1 MNHSP
6 RSEAMLAA
14 VAACPATNTT
24 DPALVAVELCQASI
38 VEYLHFAGFSAAAE
52 ALAHLIDDHGR
63 AEYIARLAADWAPE
77 GGVPAYRA
85 HSGRL
90 GSVRDWGIR

>member
-6 RSEAMLAA
+6 RSEVILSA

-52 ALAHLIDDHGR
+52 AIGHLIQDCGR
-63 AEYIARLAADWAPE
+63 AEYIAHTATAWAPF
-77 GGVPAYRA
+77 GGMPAYREHA
-85 HSGRL
+85 NE
-90 GSVRDWGIR
+90 VRAALNGGAR